1 MNRCRCFLGGL
12 IMLSG
17 CAPEAPE
24 EDTGETGLLEMG
36 AIDGSV
42 VLGVEILA
50 QQSDAMVIVAAVEE
64 NPDMLLP
71 HRIYHVP
78 RASEVLV
85 DQPVNFRLDNLF
97 PQSEPY
103 YVLALL
109 DRDESIRN
117 TGEYTLTSG
126 DLISSPALVGMTEV
140 VVGSDEIVPLTLSL
154 DFIAD

>member
-1 MNRCRCFLGGL
+1 MSRLEVAAL
-12 IMLSG
+12 VMVLVG
-17 CAPEAPE
+17 CAPEDPNA
-24 EDTGETGLLEMG
+24 DTGETELLEMG
-36 AIDGSV
+36 VIDGSV
-42 VLGVEILA
+42 LLGVQIFPNE
-50 QQSDAMVIVAAVEE
+50 SDAMVIVAAVEE

-78 RASEVLV
+78 RASEFLV

-103 YVLALL
+103 YVMALL

-126 DLISSPALVGMTEV
+126 DVTSSAALVGMTEV